1 METADWKLLREKIL
15 LLRKQINRY
24 ILGKEE
30 KVDLLLTALFSGG
43 HVLLED
49 VPGTGKTMLAKT
61 LALSIAADFKRIQFT
76 ADLLPADV
84 TGTSIYSPKDG
95 SFTFREGPVFT
106 NLFLADEINRASPR
120 TQSALLEGMSEN
132 QVTGDGK
139 VRKLPELFMV
149 IATENPIEYYGTYPL
164 PEAQLDRFALRFAL
178 GYPDVE
184 EERLLM
190 QKKEEPEKELLL
202 SPVMDCR
209 EILLIREKVKDV
221 YMEESVMEYIH
232 NIVLATRKL
241 SDVALGASPRAL
253 LTFVRSL
260 KAYAFLAGRDHII
273 PEDVVLL
280 AVPVLAHR
288 LVLSRQCSA
297 SGMSAEEVVRKILE
311 TLPVPV

>member
-1 METADWKLLREKIL
+1 MSKTDLKTLQEKVQLLRLQMNKI
-15 LLRKQINRY
+15 

-30 KVDLLLTALFSGG
+30 KVDLLLTALFAGG

-61 LALSIAADFKRIQFT
+61 LAQSIAADFKRIQFT

-84 TGTSIYSPKDG
+84 TGTSVYSPKDG

-139 VRKLPELFMV
+139 VRKLPEFFMV

-178 GYPDVE
+178 GYPSVE
-184 EERLLM
+184 QERLLM
-190 QKKEEPEKELLL
+190 EKKEDLERNLSL
-202 SPVMDCR
+202 SPVMDCND
-209 EILLIREKVKDV
+209 ILLIREKVRDI
-221 YMEESVMEYIH
+221 YIEESVMDHIH
-232 NIVLATRKL
+232 NIVLATRSL
-241 SDVALGASPRAL
+241 RDVVLGASPRAL
-253 LTFVRSL
+253 LTFVRCL
-260 KAYAFLAGRDHII
+260 KAFAFLCGREYVI
-273 PEDVVLL
+273 PEDAAIL

-288 LVLSRQCSA
+288 LVLSGECKN
-297 SGMSAEEVVRKILE
+297 SGMNAEEVIRKILE
-311 TLPVPV
+311 TLVVPV